1 MISNLYAQT
10 AGQGQQSLLGMLIP
24 FILVFAIFYLIVI
37 LPARK
42 RQKQHQRM
50 IENLKPGDKIITA
63 GGIYGV
69 VTGLR
74 EDRIEIRIAPN
85 VKIEITK
92 GSVAAVVGKE
102 E

>member
-1 MISNLYAQT
+1 MISNLYAQG

-24 FILVFAIFYLIVI
+24 FILIFAVFYLIVI

-50 IENLKPGDKIITA
+50 VESLKPGDKIITA

-69 VTGLR
+69 VTGVK
-74 EDRIEIRIAPN
+74 EDRIEIKIAPN
-85 VKIEITK
+85 VKVEITK
-92 GSVAAVVGKE
+92 GSVAAMIGKE

>member
-42 RQKQHQRM
+42 KQKQHQRM

-74 EDRIEIRIAPN
+74 EDKLEIRIAPN

>member
-1 MISNLYAQT
+1 MISNLYAQG

-24 FILVFAIFYLIVI
+24 FILIFAVFYLIVI

-42 RQKQHQRM
+42 RQKQHQKM
-50 IENLKPGDKIITA
+50 VESLKAGDKIITA

-69 VTGLR
+69 VTGVK
-74 EDRIEIRIAPN
+74 EDRIEIKIAPN

-92 GSVAAVVGKE
+92 GSVAAVTGKE

>member
-1 MISNLYAQT
+1 MIDDLYAQG

-42 RQKQHQRM
+42 KQKQHQKM
-50 IENLKPGDKIITA
+50 VESLKPGDKIITA

-69 VTGLR
+69 VTGAK
-74 EDRIEIRIAPN
+74 EDRIEIKIAPN
-85 VKIEITK
+85 VKIEVTK
-92 GSVAAVVGKE
+92 GSVAAIVGKE
-102 E
+102 D